1 VIKICVSDNPLKYS
15 FEKRREEKKEP
26 SDLKFDGKKSTK
38 QNLIDRNT
46 LLLSV
51 TEYIIYALQCQFRE
65 LFPPEVS

>member
-1 VIKICVSDNPLKYS
+1 MFQTTPFYKYS

-51 TEYIIYALQCQFRE
+51 TEYIIYALQCQFCE
-65 LFPPEVS
+65 LFC